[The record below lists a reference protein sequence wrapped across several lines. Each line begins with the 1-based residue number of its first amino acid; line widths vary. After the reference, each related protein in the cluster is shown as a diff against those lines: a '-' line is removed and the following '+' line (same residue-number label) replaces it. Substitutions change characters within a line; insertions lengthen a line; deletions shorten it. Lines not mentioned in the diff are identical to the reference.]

1 MGVPICPKCSSNFHR
16 GAEDQCP
23 RCGFSLKQAEHIFG
37 IHDTPFQRVTDEA
50 GALTHKERSAVGQIL
65 EKIERRISPVAL
77 SVYFTDHGQQEHFRS
92 HALWII
98 NHLRLHHASFGKRE
112 QARALDDAPIL
123 VREQAD
129 QPHGAPSSAGLVG
142 RTKDAFDEWRE
153 RWHDLL
159 HPLPPP
165 VRREWMLILVF
176 DVQLETACFV
186 WGYMLDPY
194 IDPDRI
200 NSSILKARIPI
211 RERDVVQAIKIMMTE
226 AAREIAASGHIA
238 VRHTGKHGLLPRG
251 QRATLS
257 ALTAAAFLAP
267 CLFPPQAWAA
277 PTGTQP
283 APIAEE
289 VEEQPAAM
297 DDTAPEWLPS
307 DSQLLMQGKWWS
319 SYPPLL
325 FEPEPGAPRARQA
338 TLPQNSLLPDPALL
352 PENDKIVPT
361 AYLSL
366 YAQNDPSKRSNLI
379 DPQMLL
385 AEVEKNDLETL
396 LNAIPKK
403 CNFRIYVSLFVRGQK
418 YDPRIDAQRLIA
430 QVCHPHERSVLI
442 QYHLGDSESVQI
454 AYDPNFHDE
463 LEEGNRNRILQEV
476 KEEASRYSHGPD
488 ALYAGITSLA
498 ARLQPEVAQLQ
509 KFERMRHKEAQAS
522 TDIEVPAVDIRIAKE
537 QTEKKESWKTKLA
550 EIAQNPA
557 MLAMLYTGLG
567 ILAMLGALI
576 LLWRRWKR
584 HIRLLDS
591 HPDIRLGAPYGAGV
605 SRTVRYMDGKEPAT
619 DIRDVV

>member
-16 GAEDQCP
+16 GAEEQCP

-37 IHDTPFQRVTDEA
+37 IHDTLFQRVTDEA
-50 GALTHKERSAVGQIL
+50 GALTHKERSAVAQVL
-65 EKIERRISPVAL
+65 EKIERRIAPVAL

-112 QARALDDAPIL
+112 QAKALDDAPIL

-129 QPHGAPSSAGLVG
+129 RPHDAPQTTGLAG

-153 RWHDLL
+153 RWHDFL
-159 HPLPPP
+159 HPVPPP
-165 VRREWMLILVF
+165 VRREWMLILVI
-176 DVQLETACFV
+176 DVQLETACYV

-226 AAREIAASGHIA
+226 AAREIAASGHAA
-238 VRHTGKHGLLPRG
+238 VRHAGKHGLLPRG

-257 ALTAAAFLAP
+257 ALAAVALLSP
-267 CLFPPQAWAA
+267 GLLSSQAEAA
-277 PTGTQP
+277 PSEGQMP
-283 APIAEE
+283 PIAEE
-289 VEEQPAAM
+289 VEEHAAPADEA
-297 DDTAPEWLPS
+297 TPEWLPS

-319 SYPPLL
+319 NQPPLL
-325 FEPEPGAPRARQA
+325 FEPEPGASRSRQ
-338 TLPQNSLLPDPALL
+338 TPSPPNSLLPDASLL
-352 PENDKIVPT
+352 PENDKVVP
-361 AYLSL
+361 AVYLSL

-418 YDPRIDAQRLIA
+418 YDPRIDAQRLVTQI
-430 QVCHPHERSVLI
+430 CRPHERSVLI
-442 QYHLGDSESVQI
+442 HYHLGDAESVQI

-463 LEEGNRNRILQEV
+463 LEEGDRVRILQEV
-476 KEEASRYSHGPD
+476 KEEVSRYSHGPD

-498 ARLQPEVAQLQ
+498 AHLQPEVAQLQ
-509 KFERMRHKEAQAS
+509 KLERIRRKEAQAS
-522 TDIEVPAVDIRIAKE
+522 TDIEVPAVNIRIAKE
-537 QTEKKESWKTKLA
+537 QAEKKESWKAKMA

-557 MLAMLYTGLG
+557 MLSILYS
-567 ILAMLGALI
+567 ALGALA
-576 LLWRRWKR
+576 LLGATFFLWRRWKR
-584 HIRLLDS
+584 HIHLLDS
-591 HPDIRLGAPYGAGV
+591 HPDIRLRAPYGAGV
-605 SRTVRYMDGKEPAT
+605 SRTVRYMDGKEPAS